1 VTRHPLPNTLAAI
14 VVAAAMA
21 MSCGGGAAPVA
32 SDPLNGNF
40 TASGGGGALAQMQAL
55 TKRFNEL
62 HPRVKFDLENVG
74 SDAATPLVDTGQVD
88 LGFVSRELL
97 ADEKTKIGSLS
108 LGVTGTGIAV
118 NAANPVAGLTRDQVR
133 RIYTGE
139 IKDWSAVG
147 GPSGP
152 IKVLLREVNAATRQN
167 FEEGIFGKTKP
178 TYLSTL
184 ITAGSNAEMID
195 DLSGFTGGIGVLTV
209 SSRAVDPRVRLIALD
224 GVAATN
230 ENVLNGTF
238 PIRRPLYLVYPKDES
253 KMKPAVAAFVA
264 FVRSPEGQKVLAA
277 F

>member
-1 VTRHPLPNTLAAI
+1 MTRHPLLNALTALVVGAA
-14 VVAAAMA
+14 VAV
-21 MSCGGGAAPVA
+21 SCGGGGTPPA

-74 SDAATPLVDTGQVD
+74 SDAATPLVDTGPVD

-97 ADEKTKIGSLS
+97 SDEKTKIASLS

-147 GPSGP
+147 GPPGP
-152 IKVLLREVNAATRQN
+152 IKVLLREVSAATRQS
-167 FEEGIFGKTKP
+167 FEDGIFGTTKP
-178 TYLSTL
+178 TYLPAL
-184 ITAGSNAEMID
+184 ITASSNAEMID

-209 SSRAVDPRVRLIALD
+209 SSRAVDARVRLIALD
-224 GVAATN
+224 GIAPTN

-238 PIRRPLYLVYPKDES
+238 PIRRPLYLVYPKDQT
-253 KMKPAVAAFVA
+253 KMKPAVAAFVE

>member
-1 VTRHPLPNTLAAI
+1 MPGHRLLKALCALAVAATLAA
-14 VVAAAMA
+14 
-21 MSCGGGAAPVA
+21 SCGGAGTPVA
-32 SDPLNGNF
+32 TDPLNGNF

-97 ADEKTKIGSLS
+97 ADEKAKIGSIS

-118 NAANPVAGLTRDQVR
+118 NASNPIKGLTRDEVR

-147 GPSGP
+147 GPPGP
-152 IKVLLREVNAATRQN
+152 IKVLLREVSAATRQN
-167 FEEGIFGKTKP
+167 FEEGIFGKAKP
-178 TYLSTL
+178 TYLPAL
-184 ITAGSNAEMID
+184 ITASSNAEMID
-195 DLSGFTGGIGVLTV
+195 DLSGFTGGIGILTV
-209 SSRAVDPRVRLIALD
+209 SSRAVDPRVKLIALD
-224 GVAATN
+224 GVAPTN
-230 ENVLNGTF
+230 ENVVNGTF
-238 PIRRPLYLVYPKDES
+238 PIRRPLYLVYPADKT
-253 KMKPAVAAFVA
+253 KMKPAVAAFVE
-264 FVRSPEGQKVLAA
+264 FVGSPDGQKILSG